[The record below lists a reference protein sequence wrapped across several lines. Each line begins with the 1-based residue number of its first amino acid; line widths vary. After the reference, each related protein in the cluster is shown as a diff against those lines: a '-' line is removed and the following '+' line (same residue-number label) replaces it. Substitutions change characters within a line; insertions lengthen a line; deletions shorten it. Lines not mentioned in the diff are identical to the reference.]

1 MLERSEFERLVD
13 VHYQS
18 LYRVAYRLVHDHAD
32 AEEVV
37 QEAFLKAWTRRDQFR
52 HESTFKTW
60 IYRIVVN
67 TAISWQRKLRR
78 HRKKLSSFLLEWRT
92 HRSTGS
98 YRVEQ
103 HFIDMELNRR
113 LNLALER
120 IPESSRALIVLR
132 DIEGLAYEDIAV
144 VLGIPIGTVKSRLW
158 RARQQLKQ
166 ELEAD
171 LRRFQIR
178 REQERSKD
186 DPNED
191 RTQNHQNHQK
201 VQST

>member
-1 MLERSEFERLVD
+1 MLERSEFERLAD
-13 VHYQS
+13 EHYQS

-78 HRKKLSSFLLEWRT
+78 HRKKLSNFLFERRT
-92 HRSTGS
+92 HRSTGV

-113 LNLALER
+113 LNIALER

-166 ELEAD
+166 ELETD
-171 LRRFQIR
+171 LRRFHSR
-178 REQERSKD
+178 RKQEHQQD
-186 DPNED
+186 DPQGE
-191 RTQNHQNHQK
+191 RISNHRNHRNA
-201 VQST
+201 QST